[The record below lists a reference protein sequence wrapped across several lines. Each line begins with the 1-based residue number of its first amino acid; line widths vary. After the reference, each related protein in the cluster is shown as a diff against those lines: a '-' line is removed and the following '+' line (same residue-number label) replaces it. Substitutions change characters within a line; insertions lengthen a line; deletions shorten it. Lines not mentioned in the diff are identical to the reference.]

1 MLCNQVVIE
10 KWQGGDVDSFKAE
23 VEKCFKR
30 RAIRG
35 RNVQYIVHD
44 PKDES
49 PLRQTIMETIRDM
62 PISRDPSVRYDVV

>member
-1 MLCNQVVIE
+1 MVIE
-10 KWQGGDVDSFKAE
+10 KLEGDDVDSFKAE

-30 RAIRG
+30 HALRG
-35 RNVQYIVHD
+35 RTVQYLVRD

-49 PLRQTIMETIRDM
+49 PLRQTIKETIRDM